1 MKKTE
6 IVIGNDYAYQSRK
19 NGESASDIERATVTG
34 FTNSWGGAPMVEIEI
49 KRHRWEHEYT
59 ADWKRIEG
67 TQHKVDYIDSK
78 KVTLSTIR
86 GDWETEYNKRLKA
99 DEIRKEQRIKHEEA
113 NKIIQEERRT
123 IFNPAL
129 AEMIEEIS
137 KTDTN
142 ARWISGW
149 DRLETLSLTQV
160 KAITEALRKA
170 GNPAHPVYAEGGLL
184 HRKILG
190 M

>member
-19 NGESASDIERATVTG
+19 NGECASDIERATVTG
-34 FTNSWGGAPMVEIEI
+34 FVNSWGGAPMVEIEI

-86 GDWETEYNKRLKA
+86 GDWETEYNKRLKT
-99 DEIRKEQRIKHEEA
+99 DEIRREQQIKQDEA
-113 NKIIQEERRT
+113 NKIRQEEKRT
-123 IFNPAL
+123 TYDPAL
-129 AEMIEEIS
+129 KEMFEEIVKIDGKKWFS
-137 KTDTN
+137 D
-142 ARWISGW
+142 W
-149 DRLETLSLTQV
+149 DKFGSLSLTQV

-170 GNPAHPVYAEGGLL
+170 GN
-184 HRKILG
+184 
-190 M
+190 